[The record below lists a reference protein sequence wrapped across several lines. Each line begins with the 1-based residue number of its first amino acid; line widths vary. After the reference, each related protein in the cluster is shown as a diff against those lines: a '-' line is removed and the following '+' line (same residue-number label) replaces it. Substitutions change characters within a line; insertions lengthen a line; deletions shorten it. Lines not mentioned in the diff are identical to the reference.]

1 MITHPIDFAAYR
13 ADDITPTDTLST
25 ATGKACSKSLITT
38 FIEDPARWKAT
49 PKREKTAAMK
59 GGSLLDCLL
68 TTPELIE
75 EQYVVSP
82 YAEFRTNEA
91 KAWRDS
97 QTATVITQSEMDAA
111 EAQSYAIYAK
121 PEAYALMRD
130 AKMQVGFRH
139 KTRHVFDSKG
149 LIDVVPQDPDTLV
162 DLKTCQPSALES
174 HRALQRH
181 IFEWGYHI
189 QAGAYAEGYSIASG
203 EERTRFKFIF
213 VANKPPYTVAVVE
226 LPLAAILYGAQ
237 LYTQGMAKL
246 AECLER
252 DIWPSMWD
260 GEVTIDLPSYAY
272 GEEDAQ

>member
-1 MITHPIDFAAYR
+1 MISHPIDFAEYR
-13 ADDITPTDTLST
+13 SDDITPADTLAT
-25 ATGKACSKSLITT
+25 ATGKACSKSLITA

-49 PKREKTAAMK
+49 PKRGKTAAMK

-75 EQYVVSP
+75 DQYVISP

-97 QTATVITQSEMDAA
+97 QTATVITKSEMDAA

-252 DIWPSMWD
+252 DVWPSMWD
-260 GEVTIDLPSYAY
+260 GEVTIDLPIYAY
-272 GEEDAQ
+272 GEEGEQ

>member
-1 MITHPIDFAAYR
+1 
-13 ADDITPTDTLST
+13 
-25 ATGKACSKSLITT
+25 
-38 FIEDPARWKAT
+38 
-49 PKREKTAAMK
+49 MK
-59 GGSLLDCLL
+59 HGSLLDCLL

-75 EQYVVSP
+75 DQYIVSP

-97 QTATVITQSEMDAA
+97 QAATVIAQSEMHAA
-111 EAQSYAIYAK
+111 EDQKAAILAK
-121 PEAYALMRD
+121 PEA
-130 AKMQVGFRH
+130 AKLIHGARMQVGFRH
-139 KTRHVFDSKG
+139 KTPHVFDSKG
-149 LIDVVPQDPDTLV
+149 LIDIVPDDGETLV

-213 VANKPPYTVAVVE
+213 VSNKPPYTVAVVE

-237 LYTQGMAKL
+237 LSTQGMAKL
-246 AECLER
+246 AECLQR
-252 DIWPSMWD
+252 DVWPSMWD

-272 GEEDAQ
+272 GEEGEQ

>member
-1 MITHPIDFAAYR
+1 MIAHPIDFAEYR
-13 ADDITPTDTLST
+13 SDDITPADTLAT